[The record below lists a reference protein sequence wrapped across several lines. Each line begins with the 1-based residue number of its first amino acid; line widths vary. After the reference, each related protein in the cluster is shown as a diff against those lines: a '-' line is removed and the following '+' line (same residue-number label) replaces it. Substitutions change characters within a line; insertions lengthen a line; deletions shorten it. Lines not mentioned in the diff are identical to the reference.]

1 MPKNIIIC
9 ADGTGNTTIRGRGTN
24 VFKLYEA
31 VDQNGHR
38 FDSTAVQQVAIYHDG
53 VGTESLKWV
62 RIFGGVFGWGLS
74 RNVKQL
80 YGELARVYDPDD
92 RIFLFG
98 FSRGAFTVRTLA
110 GLVTSCGILDP
121 TRYPTN
127 RAFRRAIRQAYKH
140 YRRKYQT
147 ALSRLLRGRV
157 AITDED
163 LRQYSVGIEA
173 FADPNRK
180 IIEFIGVWDTVDAV
194 GSPFGIANVINSV
207 VYRFKFPD
215 PTLNAEV
222 AHACQALALDEPRKS
237 FEPLLWREQPED
249 SARIEQVWFAGS
261 HSNVGGGYPR
271 QGMSLVALDWMMRK
285 SEAHGLRFLPQHRLL
300 YRDGTDADDKMYDPR
315 SGLGMFY
322 RWRPRNV
329 AELCRK
335 NLVTPK
341 VHRTVF
347 QRIARNTEGYA
358 PGSVPPDSIVV
369 TSSSPEIAEPLRE
382 LVRSQHEGGSSLM
395 QRERRA
401 HLLGVTAYWL
411 MILTTVTCLLLIL
424 STYYADLRS
433 IPGDRTRTL
442 TLIRTI
448 VSTNWIGVT
457 ARMVWNYPWL
467 LAGAILALWIN
478 LRVDQH
484 LDARYSE
491 FWHRLR
497 APLRELLEQRS
508 RPPSR

>member
-9 ADGTGNTTIRGRGTN
+9 ADGTGNTTVKGRGTN

-38 FDSTAVQQVAIYHDG
+38 FDDTAVQQVAIYHDG

-80 YGELARVYDPDD
+80 YGELARVYDRDD
-92 RIFLFG
+92 RILLFG

-121 TRYPTN
+121 SRYSTN
-127 RAFRRAIRQAYKH
+127 YGFRRAIRQAYRF

-147 ALSRLLRGRV
+147 VFSRMLRGTV
-157 AITDED
+157 TIED
-163 LRQYSVGIEA
+163 KELRTRFSVGIEA
-173 FADPNRK
+173 FADPDRR

-194 GSPFGIANVINSV
+194 GSPFGFADIINSM

-215 PTLNAEV
+215 TTLSPEV
-222 AHACQALALDEPRKS
+222 AHACQALALDEPRQS
-237 FEPLLWREQPED
+237 FKPVMWCEEPGD
-249 SARIEQVWFAGS
+249 ASRIEQVWFAGS

-285 SEAHGLRFLPQHRLL
+285 AEAHGVRFLPQHRLL
-300 YRDGTDADDKMYDPR
+300 YQDGTDVDDKMYDPR
-315 SGLGMFY
+315 AGLGMFY
-322 RWRPRNV
+322 RWQPRNV
-329 AELCRK
+329 AELCRR
-335 NLVTPK
+335 NNVAPK

-358 PGSVPPDSIVV
+358 PGSVPPDSGVI
-369 TSSSPEIAEPLRE
+369 TTSSPEVSESIRR
-382 LVRSQHEGGSSLM
+382 LVASHHDGGRSLIE
-395 QRERRA
+395 RERRA
-401 HLLGVTAYWL
+401 HLLGATAYWL
-411 MILTTVTCLLLIL
+411 MILTSLACALLIL
-424 STYYADLRS
+424 ATYYADLRS
-433 IPGDRTRTL
+433 IGGWRERTHAMVH
-442 TLIRTI
+442 TLI
-448 VSTNWIGVT
+448 STNWIAVT
-457 ARMVWNYPWL
+457 ARTVWHYPWL
-467 LAGAILALWIN
+467 LAGAMLALWIN
-478 LRVDQH
+478 LRVDRH

-497 APLRELLEQRS
+497 APLRALLER
-508 RPPSR
+508 RR

>member
-31 VDQNGHR
+31 VDQNAHR
-38 FDSTAVQQVAIYHDG
+38 FDSTAVQQIAIYHDG
-53 VGTESLKWV
+53 VGTESLKWL

-80 YGELARVYDPDD
+80 YGELARVYDRDD

-127 RAFRRAIRQAYKH
+127 YGFWRAVRQAYGH

-147 ALSRLLRGRV
+147 VLSRLVRGTI
-157 AITDED
+157 AIDDE
-163 LRQYSVGIEA
+163 LFRRRFSVGIEA
-173 FADPNRK
+173 FADPERK
-180 IIEFIGVWDTVDAV
+180 LIEFIGVWDTVDAV
-194 GSPFGIANVINSV
+194 GSPFGIADLINGTM
-207 VYRFKFPD
+207 YRFKFPNT
-215 PTLNAEV
+215 TLSPEV
-222 AHACQALALDEPRKS
+222 ARACHALALDEPRQS
-237 FEPLLWREQPED
+237 FEPVLWEEQPGDEE
-249 SARIEQVWFAGS
+249 RIDQVWFAGS

-271 QGMSLVALDWMMRK
+271 QGMSLVTLDWMMRNA
-285 SEAHGLRFLPQHRLL
+285 EAHGLRFLPQPRLM
-300 YRDGTDADDKMYDPR
+300 YRDGTDVDDKLYDPR
-315 SGLGMFY
+315 AGLGIFY

-329 AELCRK
+329 AASCRE
-335 NLVTPK
+335 NNIAPK

-358 PGSVPPDSIVV
+358 PGSVPPDSEVV
-369 TSSSPEIAEPLRE
+369 TSSSPEICAAITQF
-382 LVRSQHEGGSSLM
+382 VASQHADGRSLLE
-395 QRERRA
+395 RERRA
-401 HLLGVTAYWL
+401 HIYGVTAYWL
-411 MILTTVTCLLLIL
+411 MILTSLTCLALIL
-424 STYYADLRS
+424 GTYYADMQAIDGWRN
-433 IPGDRTRTL
+433 RTL
-442 TLIRTI
+442 AMIHTI
-448 VSTNWIGVT
+448 ISTNWIAVT
-457 ARMVWNYPWL
+457 ARTIWHYPWL
-467 LAGAILALWIN
+467 IAAALLALFIN
-478 LRVDQH
+478 LRVDRH
-484 LDARYSE
+484 LDASYSE

-497 APLRELLEQRS
+497 APLRELLQK

>member
-9 ADGTGNTTIRGRGTN
+9 ADGTGNTTVKGRGTN

-38 FDSTAVQQVAIYHDG
+38 FDSSAVQQVAIYHDG

-80 YGELARVYDPDD
+80 YGELARVYDKDD

-110 GLVTSCGILDP
+110 GLVTSCGIVDP

-127 RAFRRAIRQAYKH
+127 HGFWRAVRHAYRY

-147 ALSRLLRGRV
+147 VFSRLLRGKV
-157 AITDED
+157 VIGDEE
-163 LRQYSVGIEA
+163 LRKFSVGIEA
-173 FADPNRK
+173 FADPDRK
-180 IIEFIGVWDTVDAV
+180 IIHFIGVWDTVDAV
-194 GSPFGIANVINSV
+194 GSPFGFADIINSM

-215 PTLNAEV
+215 TTLSSEV
-222 AHACQALALDEPRKS
+222 GHACHALALDEARQS
-237 FEPLLWREQPED
+237 FQPVLWCERPDE
-249 SARIEQVWFAGS
+249 AGRIEQVWFAGS

-285 SEAHGLRFLPQHRLL
+285 AEEHGLRFLPQHRVL
-300 YRDGTDADDKMYDPR
+300 YRDGTDVDDKMYDPR
-315 SGLGMFY
+315 AGLGMFY
-322 RWRPRNV
+322 RWTPRNV
-329 AELCRK
+329 SALCRT
-335 NLVTPK
+335 NNVTPK

-358 PGSVPPDSIVV
+358 PGSVPPDSTVI
-369 TSSSPEIAEPLRE
+369 TSSSPDVSEAIRQ
-382 LVRSQHEGGSSLM
+382 LVASHHDEGRSLIE
-395 QRERRA
+395 RERRA
-401 HLLGVTAYWL
+401 HALGAAAYWL
-411 MILTTVTCLLLIL
+411 MILTSLACVALIL
-424 STYYADLRS
+424 STYYADLQS
-433 IPGDRTRTL
+433 IAGWRPRAVAM
-442 TLIRTI
+442 IRTI
-448 VSTNWIGVT
+448 ISTNWFTVT
-457 ARMVWNYPWL
+457 ARTIWNYPWL

-478 LRVDQH
+478 LQVDRH

-497 APLRELLEQRS
+497 APLRTLLERRS
-508 RPPSR
+508 V

>member
-9 ADGTGNTTIRGRGTN
+9 ADGTGNTTIKGRGTN

-53 VGTESLKWV
+53 VGTESLKWL
-62 RIFGGVFGWGLS
+62 RIFGGAFGWGLS

-92 RIFLFG
+92 RIFMFG

-121 TRYPTN
+121 TRYSTN
-127 RAFRRAIRQAYKH
+127 HGFWKAVRQAYRH

-147 ALSRLLRGRV
+147 ALSKMIRGTVTIDDAALRK
-157 AITDED
+157 E
-163 LRQYSVGIEA
+163 YSVNIGA
-173 FADPNRK
+173 FTDPDRRL
-180 IIEFIGVWDTVDAV
+180 IEFIGVWDTVDAV
-194 GSPFGIANVINSV
+194 GSPFGFADLINGT
-207 VYRFKFPD
+207 VYRFKFPN
-215 PTLNAEV
+215 TMLSAEV
-222 AHACQALALDEPRKS
+222 AYACHALALDEPRQS
-237 FEPLLWREQPED
+237 FKPVLWSERPED
-249 SARIEQVWFAGS
+249 EGRVEQIWFAGS

-271 QGMSLVALDWMMRK
+271 QGMSLVSLDWMMRRA
-285 SEAHGLRFLPQHRLL
+285 EAHGLRFLPQHRIL
-300 YRDGTDADDKMYDPR
+300 YRDGTDVDDKLYDPR
-315 SGLGMFY
+315 AGLGTFY

-335 NLVTPK
+335 HNVTPK

-358 PGSVPPDSIVV
+358 PGSVPGNCTIV
-369 TSSSPEIAEPLRE
+369 TSSSPEAAALIKA
-382 LVRSQHEGGSSLM
+382 LVASHHEDGCSLIE
-395 QRERRA
+395 RERRA
-401 HLLGVTAYWL
+401 HVLGAASYWL
-411 MILTTVTCLLLIL
+411 MIWTTLACVGLIL
-424 STYYADLRS
+424 GTYYYDLQS
-433 IPGDRTRTL
+433 ITDWRVRTL
-442 TLIRTI
+442 AMVHTI
-448 VSTNWIGVT
+448 VSTNWVAVT
-457 ARMVWNYPWL
+457 ARTVWRYPWL
-467 LAGAILALWIN
+467 IAGAVLALIIS
-478 LRVDQH
+478 LRVDRH

-497 APLRELLEQRS
+497 APLREILEK